1 MSHAYNF
8 LIAIGIVSVFIIL
21 PLSYQMMKWHY
32 RDPKRW
38 VTFEFDE
45 QVRPE
50 DLRFSVLTSNL
61 IIDKR
66 EMPYPVYRE
75 LSHLGSSFQ
84 VWLSQLPLDRL
95 AEPTDRG
102 RFDSVHAKSAGRKI
116 TFVSLETI
124 KLTCLLTMPVCGFFL
139 IEFPV
144 RKAFFIASLIIF
156 VAGSLINVRYY
167 NEWTASKEGLILGR
181 WFFKLSIP
189 WSSISAFKMGL
200 PEINERGARRAMFKL
215 HMQFGDQSVEIFD
228 CKFEPL
234 LLLYRAIAAFR
245 PDLKILVHGNN
256 SSTQSPAGST
266 VAS

>member
-1 MSHAYNF
+1 MAHVYNF

-21 PLSYQMMKWHY
+21 PLSYQMMKWHF

-61 IIDKR
+61 IIGKS

-84 VWLSQLPLDRL
+84 QWLSLLPVNRI
-95 AEPTDRG
+95 AEPTCRG
-102 RFDSVHAKSAGRKI
+102 RFDSVHAKSACRKI
-116 TFVSLETI
+116 TYVSFETF
-124 KLTCLLTMPVCGFFL
+124 KSACLLTIPLCGIFA

-144 RKAFFIASLIIF
+144 RKALFIVALIILLGSSLIT
-156 VAGSLINVRYY
+156 VRYY
-167 NEWTASKEGLILGR
+167 NEWSASQKGLVIGR

-189 WSSISAFKMGL
+189 WSAISAFKMRL
-200 PEINERGARRAMFKL
+200 PEINERGSRRAAFKL
-215 HMQFGDQSVEIFD
+215 HLQLGDQNVEILD
-228 CKFEPL
+228 GKFEPL
-234 LLLYRAIAAFR
+234 LLFYRAIAAFR
-245 PDLKILVHGNN
+245 PDLKIQAHRGNT
-256 SSTQSPAGST
+256 STHSPAGST
-266 VAS
+266 AAS